1 MKTRLL
7 ASLTAGMMLL
17 SAVTLPPVQ
26 AAVPEDQVIGTLPD
40 WVPQDFADALQFY
53 NTHGKS
59 YVHDN
64 VICLVRPMIQY
75 REDEYSFSLSGSM
88 TMVNTP
94 AAGESKIYEL
104 EIPEKPDPEDPQAV
118 AAYEAYCER
127 LGIYSHDYSFF
138 ETYAVCKTQQA
149 FEVELFRVLENY
161 DLTVSWTEKYDGDLR
176 TTETFSFANTDGTTT
191 ETDLYGWL
199 PDSAPEFNDFLM
211 QYGRASVHGN
221 YIAYCAD
228 LHAAAGEKLVMTQSG
243 EGSIKEV
250 LQSYCMPFELEP
262 LDGSGTASVILY
274 QPVTDGQVN
283 VEWGIGRQWSDDE
296 PEPQTSGIYEIQEGG
311 TVIRDFSPD
320 RKGSTVFT
328 FVDQDTGALTVFPD
342 TWVALRKDTVQAPHT
357 SEMFE
362 ITSNPCT
369 VDSIRAY
376 DEQCNYAMEMDSDAG
391 YYTLTGIS
399 LTNETSDCIE
409 VTCTLKWNAN
419 GDADGNGEL
428 NTVDAV
434 LLQRWLHADPDAALS
449 DWTAMDLYRDGRI
462 DVLDLCMLKRLLL
475 QQAVIPPDIFSG
487 YGGLM
492 TVTADSLFLYTAP
505 DDNARVIAEIPRFSN
520 LFELGYMEGEPNW
533 LYTRFNG
540 LKGWIRTVDDSGA
553 QTVFFDAAADKPVI
567 YLYPEQETDV
577 HVELELTEST
587 LSTTYPKYQDGWD
600 ITAFP
605 DGTLLNKADGTHHRY
620 LFWDSVNCRTRFD
633 FTKGFCVAGSDT
645 EAFLKEQLTRMG
657 LTESEMNEFIV
668 YWLPRM
674 EHNRYNLI
682 AFQGEAYTDSARLHI
697 TPEPDSILRVFM
709 AYVPLEHAV
718 ETEPQEFTPFV
729 RNGFTVVE
737 WGGSEIV
744 TAG

>member
-1 MKTRLL
+1 
-7 ASLTAGMMLL
+7 
-17 SAVTLPPVQ
+17 
-26 AAVPEDQVIGTLPD
+26 
-40 WVPQDFADALQFY
+40 
-53 NTHGKS
+53 
-59 YVHDN
+59 
-64 VICLVRPMIQY
+64 
-75 REDEYSFSLSGSM
+75 
-88 TMVNTP
+88 
-94 AAGESKIYEL
+94 
-104 EIPEKPDPEDPQAV
+104 
-118 AAYEAYCER
+118 
-127 LGIYSHDYSFF
+127 
-138 ETYAVCKTQQA
+138 
-149 FEVELFRVLENY
+149 
-161 DLTVSWTEKYDGDLR
+161 
-176 TTETFSFANTDGTTT
+176 
-191 ETDLYGWL
+191 
-199 PDSAPEFNDFLM
+199 
-211 QYGRASVHGN
+211 
-221 YIAYCAD
+221 
-228 LHAAAGEKLVMTQSG
+228 
-243 EGSIKEV
+243 
-250 LQSYCMPFELEP
+250 
-262 LDGSGTASVILY
+262 
-274 QPVTDGQVN
+274 
-283 VEWGIGRQWSDDE
+283 
-296 PEPQTSGIYEIQEGG
+296 
-311 TVIRDFSPD
+311 
-320 RKGSTVFT
+320 
-328 FVDQDTGALTVFPD
+328 
-342 TWVALRKDTVQAPHT
+342 
-357 SEMFE
+357 
-362 ITSNPCT
+362 
-369 VDSIRAY
+369 
-376 DEQCNYAMEMDSDAG
+376 
-391 YYTLTGIS
+391 
-399 LTNETSDCIE
+399 
-409 VTCTLKWNAN
+409 
-419 GDADGNGEL
+419 
-428 NTVDAV
+428 
-434 LLQRWLHADPDAALS
+434 
-449 DWTAMDLYRDGRI
+449 
-462 DVLDLCMLKRLLL
+462 
-475 QQAVIPPDIFSG
+475 
-487 YGGLM
+487 M